1 MRIIVPADPEKVAE
15 EIHPT
20 DPEHLSIGREVSTNK
35 VRLSKRRRLCIM
47 VESHQTFI
55 MKTKTLLA
63 LASFAIASAA
73 SALAGTSYQATGPV
87 LELTDKKIV
96 IQKDTEKWEFA
107 RTPETKVEG
116 TLKVGEKVT
125 VHYTMTAASVEVKP
139 AKDAKP
145 EAKPAKK

>member
-1 MRIIVPADPEKVAE
+1 MM
-15 EIHPT
+15 
-20 DPEHLSIGREVSTNK
+20 L
-35 VRLSKRRRLCIM
+35 
-47 VESHQTFI
+47 ESQKTHI
-55 MKTKTLLA
+55 MKTKA
-63 LASFAIASAA
+63 LVAFASFVIASAA

-107 RTPETKVEG
+107 RTPDTKVDG

-125 VHYTMTAASVEVKP
+125 VHYTMTASSVEVKP

-145 EAKPAKK
+145 ETKPAKK